1 VLARFR
7 SVLANPWGQAG
18 VAATAL
24 CLLLVA
30 VTLIFTSRRQETI
43 VLDVEQ
49 AIDPNLV
56 RVYVGGEVRQPG
68 LYTLSRGSRVADAL
82 AAAGGATDLGDTTAL
97 GMAAVLED
105 ADQIIVGARVVPL
118 VDPAGSTS
126 VVSGNV
132 PAAAAPININ
142 SASETELEALPG
154 IGPALAA
161 RIVEHRERNG
171 PFRSVDELE
180 IISGISDRM
189 VDELRPYLSI
199 GP

>member
-1 VLARFR
+1 
-7 SVLANPWGQAG
+7 
-18 VAATAL
+18 
-24 CLLLVA
+24 LLVA

-49 AIDPNLV
+49 ASDPNLV
-56 RVYVGGEVRQPG
+56 RVYVGGEVHQPG
-68 LYTLSRGSRVADAL
+68 LYSLPRGSRVADAL
-82 AAAGGATDLGDTTAL
+82 AAAGGATEVGDTITL

-105 ADQIIVGARVVPL
+105 ADQIIVGAQMVPL
-118 VDPAGSTS
+118 VAPADSTSAVSSNAPAG
-126 VVSGNV
+126 
-132 PAAAAPININ
+132 AAPININ
-142 SASETELEALPG
+142 TASETELVALPG

-180 IISGISDRM
+180 VISGISDRM
-189 VDELRPYLSI
+189 VDELRPFLSI